1 MHELVSRSMLP
12 SLTLD
17 ISDNKISAAVA
28 QVADWV
34 ERSGGLYMPTN
45 KNVGLNLLGAGPAVL

>member
-34 ERSGGLYMPTN
+34 ERSGGLYMPD
-45 KNVGLNLLGAGPAVL
+45 